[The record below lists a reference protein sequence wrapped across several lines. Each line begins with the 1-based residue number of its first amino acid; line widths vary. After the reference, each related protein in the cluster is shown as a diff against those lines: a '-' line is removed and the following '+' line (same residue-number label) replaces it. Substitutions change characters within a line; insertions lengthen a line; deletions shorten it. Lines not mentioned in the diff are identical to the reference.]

1 MIYPS
6 GTAFKKADEDK
17 TTRSYL
23 SGFRVI
29 DFELGKFDGEYR
41 NSHRWIQYL
50 QDKLDSISVSM
61 IFDPAYPLNPRPD
74 RDYALQE
81 MEVTREREMSD
92 LFGAVFNQWEQLPL
106 VAPALAQG
114 RVVHA
119 LPEGQAKQAALV
131 QHVQL
136 LTALQAVHP
145 RPFMAPFVSLF
156 LPLHSERIKSYEKKA
171 LKEKV
176 DADKSLAFSRIS
188 WEKLFRLRCLQLG
201 MIQLFLHC

>member
-50 QDKLDSISVSM
+50 QDKLDSLSVSM
-61 IFDPAYPLNPRPD
+61 IFDPAYPPNPRPD

-92 LFGAVFNQWEQLPL
+92 LFGAVLIN
-106 VAPALAQG
+106 G
-114 RVVHA
+114 NN
-119 LPEGQAKQAALV
+119 
-131 QHVQL
+131 
-136 LTALQAVHP
+136 
-145 RPFMAPFVSLF
+145 F
-156 LPLHSERIKSYEKKA
+156 L
-171 LKEKV
+171 
-176 DADKSLAFSRIS
+176 
-188 WEKLFRLRCLQLG
+188 
-201 MIQLFLHC
+201 